1 MGLRDTVKRRAKETV
16 RRVAQVI
23 VGHDDRPSTIPAV
36 KPTLVAAQPIHLPA
50 EPPAVVEGGL
60 RDKLELATRGDT
72 ATDTEKS
79 AIKDLAIASLKTIF
93 DPEIPVNIWD
103 LGLVYGVDVGDDR
116 TVAVKMTL
124 TAPNCPAAQ
133 SLPAEVQRKAGGVD
147 GALGASVDIV
157 WDPPWTPEKM
167 SEAARLELNI
177 G

>member
-1 MGLRDTVKRRAKETV
+1 MTTQGET
-16 RRVAQVI
+16 
-23 VGHDDRPSTIPAV
+23 T
-36 KPTLVAAQPIHLPA
+36 
-50 EPPAVVEGGL
+50 GGL
-60 RDKLELATRGDT
+60 QDQVMAELRQV
-72 ATDTEKS
+72 
-79 AIKDLAIASLKTIF
+79 F

-133 SLPAEVQRKAGGVD
+133 SLPAEVQRKTGGVD